1 VSRTRRHA
9 PLEGKLTSSLAPVGA
24 TSSLAPVGATSSSL
38 VGTGVTRPVMGVSY
52 TPITSSSLPTSDGI
66 ESESCAVE
74 HQWEHVSRMSRTRQ
88 RTCGGETH
96 IIVGA
101 GGTCAGGVRHFGR
114 SESAQR
120 TARSHA
126 ASLLLGHGRERAVH
140 TTPDNT
146 TGRHGDALL
155 QTTRSSAAPPAR
167 QEPRTSRPSHP
178 HTSLSSQAHPTSR
191 TPCLARKI
199 RRGRARGRTNVRS
212 HLASSFRALGTLG
225 PSLFPADSPPS
236 TSHRW

>member
-66 ESESCAVE
+66 ES
-74 HQWEHVSRMSRTRQ
+74 
-88 RTCGGETH
+88 G
-96 IIVGA
+96 
-101 GGTCAGGVRHFGR
+101 
-114 SESAQR
+114 
-120 TARSHA
+120 
-126 ASLLLGHGRERAVH
+126 ERAVH